1 MCNYLFSFLFWTDNT
16 AKNQYI
22 CIMQELKKKV
32 LEANLELVRQGLVIY
47 TWGNASGIDR
57 DRGLVVI
64 KPSGVSYD
72 TMTEDDMVVLD
83 LDGNIVDGHLKPSSD
98 TPTHLALYK
107 AFPQIGGIVHT
118 HSAYATAWAQAGR
131 DIPCLGTTHADAF
144 RGPVP
149 CTAALTEEQINGEY
163 EKETGTVIISRFEG
177 LDPVFTP
184 GALVRNHGPFS
195 WGATPAEAAYNAKVL
210 EEIAKMA
217 YLTLQINPSASCG
230 QALEDK
236 HFFRKHGPGATY
248 GQ

>member
-1 MCNYLFSFLFWTDNT
+1 
-16 AKNQYI
+16 
-22 CIMQELKKKV
+22 
-32 LEANLELVRQGLVIY
+32 
-47 TWGNASGIDR
+47 
-57 DRGLVVI
+57 
-64 KPSGVSYD
+64 
-72 TMTEDDMVVLD
+72 MVVLD

-163 EKETGTVIISRFEG
+163 EKETGKVIISRFEG

>member
-1 MCNYLFSFLFWTDNT
+1 MLE
-16 AKNQYI
+16 
-22 CIMQELKKKV
+22 ELKQKV
-32 LEANLELVRQGLVIY
+32 FKANLDLVKQGLVIF
-47 TWGNASGIDR
+47 TWGNVSGIDR
-57 DRGLVVI
+57 EKGLVVI

-72 TMTEDDMVVLD
+72 EMKAEDMVVVD
-83 LDGNIVDGHLKPSSD
+83 LETGKVVEGDLNPSSD
-98 TPTHLALYK
+98 TPTHLVLYK
-107 AFPQIGGIVHT
+107 AFPNIQGVVHT
-118 HSAYATAWAQAGR
+118 HSTYATAFAQAGR

-149 CTAALTEEQINGEY
+149 CTAALTEEQINDEY
-163 EKETGTVIISRFEG
+163 EKETGKVIISRFEG

>member
-1 MCNYLFSFLFWTDNT
+1 ML
-16 AKNQYI
+16 
-22 CIMQELKKKV
+22 ELKKMV

-57 DRGLVVI
+57 SRSLVAI

-72 TMTEDDMVVLD
+72 SMTEDDIVVLD
-83 LDGNIVDGHLKPSSD
+83 LDGNVVEGHLKPSSD

-107 AFPQIGGIVHT
+107 AFPELGGIVHT
-118 HSAYATAWAQAGR
+118 HSTYATAWAQAGL

-149 CTAALTEEQINGEY
+149 CTEALSEEQIEGDY
-163 EKETGTVIISRFEG
+163 EKETGELIISRFAG
-177 LDPVFTP
+177 LNPVHTP

-195 WGATPAEAAYNAKVL
+195 WGATPAEAVYNAKVL
-210 EEIAKMA
+210 EEIAKIA
-217 YLTLQINPSASCG
+217 YMTLQINPSASCG
-230 QALEDK
+230 QSLQDK